1 MPSPFSFGCILM
13 CLRYTLEYRRG
24 DSEIWLHL
32 NATVDVYSGVHCVS
46 GLSPETPYSFRLSFQ
61 NEHGTS
67 EHMHTQAT
75 TSLGKSVYCIVPM
88 HNYCIK
94 CTSECSCNSVI
105 VFSSACNFYV
115 DWEFTTCSTI
125 GTYLSFVFMHIVYL
139 LLVCLFVCWIYSTHA
154 HTHTHTRTHI
164 RTGVPGKPSRPIV
177 SDPSPTSVSAQVF
190 FTDLGSRDL
199 QGLSANITQTSS
211 GQTHTQYLQVP
222 AGQQVY
228 QVNGLEGEGRAGDG
242 SEWRGGEGWE
252 YE

>member
-1 MPSPFSFGCILM
+1 MYR
-13 CLRYTLEYRRG
+13 RYTLEYRRG

-32 NATVDVYSGVHCVS
+32 NATVDVYSGAHCVS
-46 GLSPETPYSFRLSFQ
+46 GLSPETPYAFRLSFQ

-75 TSLGKSVYCIVPM
+75 TSLGKSVYCVVPM
-88 HNYCIK
+88 HTYCIK
-94 CTSECSCNSVI
+94 CTSECSCILCLVLLEIFMYIGSLLHVQLLLSVI
-105 VFSSACNFYV
+105 YFYAY
-115 DWEFTTCSTI
+115 C
-125 GTYLSFVFMHIVYL
+125 
-139 LLVCLFVCWIYSTHA
+139 LLVACFFVCLLDLLNTHA
-154 HTHTHTRTHI
+154 HTHTHTHTHT

-228 QVNGLEGEGRAGDG
+228 QVNGLEGEGR
-242 SEWRGGEGWE
+242 GGEGWGWE
-252 YE
+252 